1 MSNAPNQPRP
11 ARIEPQQEA
20 ALSASRGD
28 RDRALEAM
36 RALEDAVGQAGRGR
50 DQAWREAAAA
60 ALVTLQNALAE
71 QQASYENPTSLM
83 AQIAQDDPRL
93 RTWVRQLHHR
103 WNDLATTTQT
113 LTEARQ
119 ADDIGDPAAITDMRE
134 QVRWLMTSL
143 HHHRARE
150 ADLIF
155 EGLGIDIAAA

>member
-1 MSNAPNQPRP
+1 MNAPHASGPDADRQRD
-11 ARIEPQQEA
+11 

-36 RALEDAVGQAGRGR
+36 RSLEDAAGHAGPGR
-50 DQAWREAAAA
+50 DRAWREAVTA
-60 ALVTLQNALAE
+60 ALGILQSALAE
-71 QQASYENPTSLM
+71 QKASYADPGSLM

-103 WNDLATTTQT
+103 WNDLETTTQT
-113 LTEARQ
+113 LAETLQ
-119 ADDIGDPAAITDMRE
+119 GGDIADASAITDLRE
-134 QVRWLMTSL
+134 QLRWLMTAL

-155 EGLGIDIAAA
+155 EGLGIDIAAQ

>member
-1 MSNAPNQPRP
+1 MNTPHEPRP
-11 ARIEPQQEA
+11 GADQQGH

-36 RALEDAVGQAGRGR
+36 RSLEDAAGQAGPGR
-50 DQAWREAAAA
+50 DQAWRETVTA
-60 ALVTLQNALAE
+60 ALGVLQSALAE
-71 QQASYENPTSLM
+71 QKASYDGPSSLM

-113 LTEARQ
+113 LTETLQ
-119 ADDIGDPAAITDMRE
+119 AGGIDDASAITDIRE
-134 QVRWLMTSL
+134 QLRWLMTAL

-155 EGLGIDIAAA
+155 EGLGIDIAAN